1 MFILDGTRERSTTPI
16 EDVKCTGR
24 TLRLVVAKKS
34 GMLRL
39 LRAEAGSMI
48 SIILPMVFHG
58 KELIYKLEI
67 TRNPSNYR
75 SCRNSGF
82 AGLFFVVFSS

>member
-1 MFILDGTRERSTTPI
+1 MFIFDGTRERSTTPI
-16 EDVKCTGR
+16 EDVKCT
-24 TLRLVVAKKS
+24 LRLVVAKKS

-39 LRAEAGSMI
+39 LRSEAGSSSMI

-67 TRNPSNYR
+67 TRIPSNYR
-75 SCRNSGF
+75 LCRNSGF
-82 AGLFFVVFSS
+82 AGLLFVLFSS